1 MNLVVSAVTA
11 ATVML
16 PPPTVA
22 TTAVVGVIVE
32 TTTGPP
38 PDVVTSTD
46 CRGTTT
52 GDRPVVKQQQPQ
64 TSSQS
69 DGPGEQPGEVIS
81 RGQMRRMATSMICQ
95 RYHHLQLQSICLS
108 TETERPEVWSR
119 GFIRRIS
126 SSLGFGGKPGGPRSG
141 KLAMMVSAAEK
152 NSWDERTTGSAV
164 YAVQGRRAQMEDR
177 YVISENINSSGIS
190 LFAVFDGHGG
200 EYAAEY
206 AKTVLVKNINQKL
219 TQSSVIADGK
229 DLSGAKTPPVCGTDP
244 LEDNPT
250 AKPAAAN
257 DNKEAEVNERYKLN
271 AGSNGNGNDPPGGS
285 AAAVQRRQSFR
296 KSKTED
302 TIGVGGGAAGNGGGN
317 SNQQLENDLLS
328 KYMGNQSPARQQLK
342 KNLLN
347 GTSGSGPAPVKPK
360 TYEARCY
367 VQDGSINFG
376 KIITDEVLAA
386 DYDLVEAAKRMSD
399 FAGTTA
405 LIAVIHRSKL
415 IVANVGDSRGV
426 MCDHKGNAI
435 PLSFDHKPQQVR
447 EQKRIADAGGFI
459 AFKGVW
465 RVAGILA
472 TSRALGDYPL
482 KEKNLVIADPDILS
496 FDLVDHRPQ
505 FLILAS
511 DGLWDTFTNEEAVA
525 YVRER
530 LDEPHFGAKS
540 IALQS
545 YNRGSV
551 DNITVLV
558 IVLKNGRF
566 EVGSS
571 SD

>member
-1 MNLVVSAVTA
+1 MEDELEDKILYQTLSKSHMKLLSKFA
-11 ATVML
+11 
-16 PPPTVA
+16 
-22 TTAVVGVIVE
+22 VGV
-32 TTTGPP
+32 TPLN
-38 PDVVTSTD
+38 
-46 CRGTTT
+46 
-52 GDRPVVKQQQPQ
+52 
-64 TSSQS
+64 SSLS
-69 DGPGEQPGEVIS
+69 YVWKVMRVYLLKPEVLIA
-81 RGQMRRMATSMICQ
+81 G
-95 RYHHLQLQSICLS
+95 LLICLFVLYLQAA
-108 TETERPEVWSR
+108 EVWSR
-119 GFIRRIS
+119 GFIGRLS
-126 SSLGFGGKPGGPRSG
+126 NTLGLGGKPGGRSG
-141 KLAMMVSAAEK
+141 KLSMLASAAEK

-164 YAVQGRRAQMEDR
+164 YAVQGRRAKMEDR
-177 YVISENINSSGIS
+177 FVISEDINGSGIS
-190 LFAVFDGHGG
+190 MFAVFDGHGG

-206 AKTVLVKNINQKL
+206 ARNVLVKNINQKL
-219 TQSSVIADGK
+219 MQSGAIADGK
-229 DLSGAKTPPVCGTDP
+229 EAPSTLPKEDLCAGPSAKKGD
-244 LEDNPT
+244 EDDVEQAHVDGP
-250 AKPAAAN
+250 
-257 DNKEAEVNERYKLN
+257 EINERYKLN
-271 AGSNGNGNDPPGGS
+271 AHNANANDPPAS
-285 AAAVQRRQSFR
+285 AVQRRQSFR

-302 TIGVGGGAAGNGGGN
+302 TVGTGGNGGGGGGGTAAAAN
-317 SNQQLENDLLS
+317 SNQLLENDLLS
-328 KYMGNQSPARQQLK
+328 KYMGNQSPARQQVK

-347 GTSGSGPAPVKPK
+347 GTTGAGTTAPEKPK
-360 TYEARCY
+360 TYDARCY
-367 VQDGSINFG
+367 VQNGSINFG
-376 KIITDEVLAA
+376 KLITDEVLAA
-386 DYDLVEAAKRMSD
+386 DYDLVEAAKKMSD

-482 KEKNLVIADPDILS
+482 KEKNLVIANPDVLS

-525 YVRER
+525 FVRER

-571 SD
+571 RA

>member
-1 MNLVVSAVTA
+1 MEDELEDKILYQTLSKSHMKLLSKFA
-11 ATVML
+11 
-16 PPPTVA
+16 
-22 TTAVVGVIVE
+22 VGV
-32 TTTGPP
+32 TPLN
-38 PDVVTSTD
+38 
-46 CRGTTT
+46 
-52 GDRPVVKQQQPQ
+52 
-64 TSSQS
+64 SSLS
-69 DGPGEQPGEVIS
+69 YVWKVMRVYLLKPEVLIA
-81 RGQMRRMATSMICQ
+81 G
-95 RYHHLQLQSICLS
+95 LLICLFVLYLQAA
-108 TETERPEVWSR
+108 EVWSR
-119 GFIRRIS
+119 GFIGRLS
-126 SSLGFGGKPGGPRSG
+126 NTLGLGGKSGGRSG
-141 KLAMMVSAAEK
+141 KLSMLASAAEK

-164 YAVQGRRAQMEDR
+164 YAVQGRRAKMEDR
-177 YVISENINSSGIS
+177 FVISENINSSGIS
-190 LFAVFDGHGG
+190 LFAIFDGHGG

-206 AKTVLVKNINQKL
+206 AKNVLVKNINQKL
-219 TQSSVIADGK
+219 MQSSAIADGK
-229 DLSGAKTPPVCGTDP
+229 ESQSTHPKDDLCA
-244 LEDNPT
+244 
-250 AKPAAAN
+250 APAAEKGDDEKAN
-257 DNKEAEVNERYKLN
+257 DDGQEINERYKLN
-271 AGSNGNGNDPPGGS
+271 ANNAANNEP

-302 TIGVGGGAAGNGGGN
+302 TVGTGGGAGGGVGGGSAAAN
-317 SNQQLENDLLS
+317 SNQLLENDLLS
-328 KYMGNQSPARQQLK
+328 KYMGNQSPARQQVK

-347 GTSGSGPAPVKPK
+347 GTAGAGPAAPEKPK
-360 TYEARCY
+360 TYDARCY
-367 VQDGSINFG
+367 VQNGSINFG
-376 KIITDEVLAA
+376 KILTDEVLAA
-386 DYDLVEAAKRMSD
+386 DYDLVEAAKKMSD

-482 KEKNLVIADPDILS
+482 KEKNLVIANPDVLS

-545 YNRGSV
+545 YSRGSV

-558 IVLKNGRF
+558 IVLKNGRY

-571 SD
+571 RN

>member
-1 MNLVVSAVTA
+1 MEDELEDKILYQTLSKSHMKLLSKFA
-11 ATVML
+11 
-16 PPPTVA
+16 
-22 TTAVVGVIVE
+22 VGV
-32 TTTGPP
+32 TPLN
-38 PDVVTSTD
+38 
-46 CRGTTT
+46 
-52 GDRPVVKQQQPQ
+52 
-64 TSSQS
+64 SSLS
-69 DGPGEQPGEVIS
+69 YVWKVMRVYLLKPEVLIA
-81 RGQMRRMATSMICQ
+81 G
-95 RYHHLQLQSICLS
+95 LLICLFVLYLQAA
-108 TETERPEVWSR
+108 EVWSR
-119 GFIRRIS
+119 GFIGRIS
-126 SSLGFGGKPGGPRSG
+126 NSLGLGKAGGRSG
-141 KLAMMVSAAEK
+141 KLSMLASAAEK
-152 NSWDERTTGSAV
+152 HSWDERTTGSAV
-164 YAVQGRRAQMEDR
+164 YAVQGRRAKMEDR
-177 YVISENINSSGIS
+177 FVISENINSSGIS
-190 LFAVFDGHGG
+190 LFAIFDGHGG

-206 AKTVLVKNINQKL
+206 AKTVLIKNIHQKL
-219 TQSSVIADGK
+219 MQSSAIADGK
-229 DLSGAKTPPVCGTDP
+229 ELPGSPNAAVCA
-244 LEDNPT
+244 EDDR
-250 AKPAAAN
+250 KQ
-257 DNKEAEVNERYKLN
+257 KEEEKEEKVDDKQEQVVNERYKVN
-271 AGSNGNGNDPPGGS
+271 AHNGNSDPSG
-285 AAAVQRRQSFR
+285 AVQRRQSFR

-302 TIGVGGGAAGNGGGN
+302 TVGTGNNGAANGGGGGGGGAAANN
-317 SNQQLENDLLS
+317 NQMLENDLLS
-328 KYMGNQSPARQQLK
+328 KYMGNQSPARQQVK

-347 GTSGSGPAPVKPK
+347 GTSGGGESVPTKPK
-360 TYEARCY
+360 TYDARCY
-367 VQDGSINFG
+367 VQNGSINFG

-386 DYDLVEAAKRMSD
+386 DYDLVEAAKKMSD

-405 LIAVIHRSKL
+405 LIAVIHRTKL

-426 MCDHKGNAI
+426 MCDFKGNAI

-482 KEKNLVIADPDILS
+482 KEKNLVIANPDVLS

-545 YNRGSV
+545 YSRGSV

-558 IVLKNGRF
+558 IVLKNGRY
-566 EVGSS
+566 EIGSS
-571 SD
+571 SN

>member
-1 MNLVVSAVTA
+1 MEDELEDKILYQTLSKSHMKLLSKFA
-11 ATVML
+11 
-16 PPPTVA
+16 
-22 TTAVVGVIVE
+22 VGV
-32 TTTGPP
+32 TPLN
-38 PDVVTSTD
+38 
-46 CRGTTT
+46 
-52 GDRPVVKQQQPQ
+52 
-64 TSSQS
+64 SSLS
-69 DGPGEQPGEVIS
+69 YVWKVMRVYLLKPEVLIA
-81 RGQMRRMATSMICQ
+81 G
-95 RYHHLQLQSICLS
+95 LLICLFVLYLQAA
-108 TETERPEVWSR
+108 EVWSR
-119 GFIRRIS
+119 GFIGRIS
-126 SSLGFGGKPGGPRSG
+126 NSLGLGGKAGGRSG
-141 KLAMMVSAAEK
+141 KLSMLASAAEK

-164 YAVQGRRAQMEDR
+164 YAVQGRRAKMEDR
-177 YVISENINSSGIS
+177 FVISENINGIS
-190 LFAVFDGHGG
+190 LFAIFDGHGG

-206 AKTVLVKNINQKL
+206 AKNVLIKNIHQKL
-219 TQSSVIADGK
+219 MQSSAIADGK
-229 DLSGAKTPPVCGTDP
+229 EPPAPKSGLCADAQEAKADDEKDTEKSSD
-244 LEDNPT
+244 
-250 AKPAAAN
+250 
-257 DNKEAEVNERYKLN
+257 KEQEVNERYKLN
-271 AGSNGNGNDPPGGS
+271 AHNGNDDVS
-285 AAAVQRRQSFR
+285 ATVQRRQSFR

-302 TIGVGGGAAGNGGGN
+302 TVGTGGGGTGGSNGGGGSAAVS
-317 SNQQLENDLLS
+317 SNQLLENDLLS
-328 KYMGNQSPARQQLK
+328 KYMGNQSPARQQVK

-347 GTSGSGPAPVKPK
+347 GTSGSGPEPVKPK
-360 TYEARCY
+360 TYDARCY
-367 VQDGSINFG
+367 VQNGSINFG

-386 DYDLVEAAKRMSD
+386 DYDLVEAAKKLSD

-426 MCDHKGNAI
+426 MCDYKGNAI

-482 KEKNLVIADPDILS
+482 KEKNLVIANPDVLS
-496 FDLVDHRPQ
+496 FDLIDHRPQ

-525 YVRER
+525 FVRER

-566 EVGSS
+566 EIGSS
-571 SD
+571 SN

>member
-1 MNLVVSAVTA
+1 MEDELEDKILYQTLSKSHMKLLSKFA
-11 ATVML
+11 
-16 PPPTVA
+16 
-22 TTAVVGVIVE
+22 VGV
-32 TTTGPP
+32 TPLN
-38 PDVVTSTD
+38 
-46 CRGTTT
+46 
-52 GDRPVVKQQQPQ
+52 
-64 TSSQS
+64 SSLS
-69 DGPGEQPGEVIS
+69 YVWKVMRVYLLKPEVLIA
-81 RGQMRRMATSMICQ
+81 G
-95 RYHHLQLQSICLS
+95 LLICLFVLYLQAA
-108 TETERPEVWSR
+108 EVWSR
-119 GFIRRIS
+119 GFIGRIS
-126 SSLGFGGKPGGPRSG
+126 NSLGLGGKAGGRSG
-141 KLAMMVSAAEK
+141 KLSMLASAAEK
-152 NSWDERTTGSAV
+152 NSWEERTTGSAV
-164 YAVQGRRAQMEDR
+164 YAVQGRRAKMEDR
-177 YVISENINSSGIS
+177 FVISENINSSGIS
-190 LFAVFDGHGG
+190 LFAIFDGHGG

-206 AKTVLVKNINQKL
+206 AKDVLIKNIHQKL
-219 TQSSVIADGK
+219 MQSSAIADGK
-229 DLSGAKTPPVCGTDP
+229 EPPVPRTGPCGDAP
-244 LEDNPT
+244 EEKKDDEKD
-250 AKPAAAN
+250 AEKSS
-257 DNKEAEVNERYKLN
+257 DKEQEINERYKLN
-271 AGSNGNGNDPPGGS
+271 AHNGNNDA

-302 TIGVGGGAAGNGGGN
+302 TVGTGGVGGGSNGATGNGAAS
-317 SNQQLENDLLS
+317 SNQILENDLLS
-328 KYMGNQSPARQQLK
+328 KYMGNQSPARQQVK

-347 GTSGSGPAPVKPK
+347 GTTGSGPVPVKPK
-360 TYEARCY
+360 TYDARCY
-367 VQDGSINFG
+367 VQNGSINFG

-386 DYDLVEAAKRMSD
+386 DYDLVEAAKKLSD

-426 MCDHKGNAI
+426 MCDYKGNAI

-482 KEKNLVIADPDILS
+482 KEKNLVIANPDVLS
-496 FDLVDHRPQ
+496 FDLIDHRPQ

-525 YVRER
+525 FVRER

-558 IVLKNGRF
+558 IVLKNGRY
-566 EVGSS
+566 EIGSS
-571 SD
+571 SSN

>member
-1 MNLVVSAVTA
+1 MEDELEDKILYQTLSKSHMKLLSKFA
-11 ATVML
+11 
-16 PPPTVA
+16 
-22 TTAVVGVIVE
+22 VGV
-32 TTTGPP
+32 TPLN
-38 PDVVTSTD
+38 
-46 CRGTTT
+46 
-52 GDRPVVKQQQPQ
+52 
-64 TSSQS
+64 SSLS
-69 DGPGEQPGEVIS
+69 YVWKVMRVYLLKPEVLIA
-81 RGQMRRMATSMICQ
+81 G
-95 RYHHLQLQSICLS
+95 LLICLFVLYLQAA
-108 TETERPEVWSR
+108 EVWSR
-119 GFIRRIS
+119 GFIGRIS
-126 SSLGFGGKPGGPRSG
+126 NSLGLGGKAGGRSG
-141 KLAMMVSAAEK
+141 KLSMLASAAEK

-164 YAVQGRRAQMEDR
+164 YAVQGRRAKMEDR
-177 YVISENINSSGIS
+177 FVISEDINNSGIS
-190 LFAVFDGHGG
+190 LFAIFDGHGG

-206 AKTVLVKNINQKL
+206 AKEVLIKNIHQKL
-219 TQSSVIADGK
+219 MQSSAIADGK
-229 DLSGAKTPPVCGTDP
+229 ESPVPKPGPCGDAP
-244 LEDNPT
+244 EE
-250 AKPAAAN
+250 KN
-257 DNKEAEVNERYKLN
+257 DDEKDADKSSDKEQEVNERYKLN
-271 AGSNGNGNDPPGGS
+271 AHNGNNDAS
-285 AAAVQRRQSFR
+285 AAVQRRQSFR

-302 TIGVGGGAAGNGGGN
+302 TVGTGGAAGGATNGGVGAAAS
-317 SNQQLENDLLS
+317 SNQLLENDLLS
-328 KYMGNQSPARQQLK
+328 KYMGNQSPARQQVK

-360 TYEARCY
+360 TYDARCY
-367 VQDGSINFG
+367 VQNGSINFG

-386 DYDLVEAAKRMSD
+386 DYDLVEAAKKLSD

-482 KEKNLVIADPDILS
+482 KEKNLVIANPDVLS
-496 FDLVDHRPQ
+496 FDLIDHRPQ

-525 YVRER
+525 FVRER

-558 IVLKNGRF
+558 IVLKNGRY
-566 EVGSS
+566 EIGSS
-571 SD
+571 SN

>member
-1 MNLVVSAVTA
+1 MEDELEDKILYQTLSKSHMKLLSKFAVG
-11 ATVML
+11 ATPLNSSLSYAWKVMRVYL
-16 PPPTVA
+16 LKP
-22 TTAVVGVIVE
+22 
-32 TTTGPP
+32 
-38 PDVVTSTD
+38 
-46 CRGTTT
+46 
-52 GDRPVVKQQQPQ
+52 
-64 TSSQS
+64 
-69 DGPGEQPGEVIS
+69 EVLIA
-81 RGQMRRMATSMICQ
+81 G
-95 RYHHLQLQSICLS
+95 LLICLFVLYLQAA
-108 TETERPEVWSR
+108 EVWSR
-119 GFIRRIS
+119 GFIGRIS
-126 SSLGFGGKPGGPRSG
+126 SSLGLGGKGRSG
-141 KLAMMVSAAEK
+141 KLALLTSAAEK
-152 NSWDERTTGSAV
+152 HSWDERTSGSAV
-164 YAVQGRRAQMEDR
+164 YAVQGRRAKMEDR
-177 YVISENINSSGIS
+177 FVISENINNSGIS
-190 LFAVFDGHGG
+190 LFAIFDGHGG

-206 AKTVLVKNINQKL
+206 AKNVLVRNIHDKL
-219 TQSSVIADGK
+219 AQSSAIADGRPPMEGSK
-229 DLSGAKTPPVCGTDP
+229 SGGGDCDETDNRKQKKAESETQP
-244 LEDNPT
+244 EENERH
-250 AKPAAAN
+250 KVNHHNAAAAPSTIAS
-257 DNKEAEVNERYKLN
+257 EGA
-271 AGSNGNGNDPPGGS
+271 
-285 AAAVQRRQSFR
+285 QRRQSFR

-302 TIGVGGGAAGNGGGN
+302 AIGVGGGAGGSN

-328 KYMGNQSPARQQLK
+328 KYMGNASPARQQLK

-347 GTSGSGPAPVKPK
+347 GTGAASAVPEVKPK

-367 VQDGSINFG
+367 VQNGSINFG

-386 DYDLVEAAKRMSD
+386 DHDLVEAARKLAD

-482 KEKNLVIADPDILS
+482 KEKKLVIADPDVLS

-525 YVRER
+525 FVRER

-558 IVLKNGRF
+558 IVLKNGRY

>member
-1 MNLVVSAVTA
+1 MEDELEDKILYQTLSKSHMKLLSKFA
-11 ATVML
+11 
-16 PPPTVA
+16 
-22 TTAVVGVIVE
+22 VGV
-32 TTTGPP
+32 TPLN
-38 PDVVTSTD
+38 
-46 CRGTTT
+46 
-52 GDRPVVKQQQPQ
+52 
-64 TSSQS
+64 SSLS
-69 DGPGEQPGEVIS
+69 YVWKVMRVYLLKPEVLIA
-81 RGQMRRMATSMICQ
+81 G
-95 RYHHLQLQSICLS
+95 LLICLFVLYLQAA
-108 TETERPEVWSR
+108 EVWSR
-119 GFIRRIS
+119 GFIGRIS
-126 SSLGFGGKPGGPRSG
+126 NSLGLGGKGGGRSG
-141 KLAMMVSAAEK
+141 KLSMLASAAEK

-164 YAVQGRRAQMEDR
+164 YAVQGRRAKMEDR
-177 YVISENINSSGIS
+177 FVISENINSSGIS
-190 LFAVFDGHGG
+190 LFAIFDGHGG

-206 AKTVLVKNINQKL
+206 AKNVLIKNIHQKL
-219 TQSSVIADGK
+219 MQSSAIADGK
-229 DLSGAKTPPVCGTDP
+229 EPPVPTKAGLCADGGAQERTGDDDEKAAKDTDKSS
-244 LEDNPT
+244 D
-250 AKPAAAN
+250 
-257 DNKEAEVNERYKLN
+257 KEQEVNERYKLN
-271 AGSNGNGNDPPGGS
+271 AHNGNGDPSGT
-285 AAAVQRRQSFR
+285 VQRRQSFR
-296 KSKTED
+296 KAKTED
-302 TIGVGGGAAGNGGGN
+302 TVGSSGGGGGTGAGGGGGGAAS
-317 SNQQLENDLLS
+317 SNQMLENDLLS
-328 KYMGNQSPARQQLK
+328 KYMGNQSPARQQVK

-347 GTSGSGPAPVKPK
+347 GTSGSGPVPVKPK
-360 TYEARCY
+360 TYDARCY
-367 VQDGSINFG
+367 VQNGSINFG

-386 DYDLVEAAKRMSD
+386 DFDLVEAAKKLSD

-426 MCDHKGNAI
+426 MCDYKGNAI

-482 KEKNLVIADPDILS
+482 KEKNLVIANPDVLS

-525 YVRER
+525 FVRER

-558 IVLKNGRF
+558 IVLKNGRY
-566 EVGSS
+566 EIGSS
-571 SD
+571 SN

>member
-1 MNLVVSAVTA
+1 MEDELEDKILYQTLSKSHMKLLSKFA
-11 ATVML
+11 
-16 PPPTVA
+16 
-22 TTAVVGVIVE
+22 VGV
-32 TTTGPP
+32 TPLN
-38 PDVVTSTD
+38 
-46 CRGTTT
+46 
-52 GDRPVVKQQQPQ
+52 
-64 TSSQS
+64 SSLS
-69 DGPGEQPGEVIS
+69 YVWKVMRVYLLKPEVLIA
-81 RGQMRRMATSMICQ
+81 G
-95 RYHHLQLQSICLS
+95 LLICLFVLYLQAA
-108 TETERPEVWSR
+108 EVWSR
-119 GFIRRIS
+119 GFIGRLS
-126 SSLGFGGKPGGPRSG
+126 NSLGLGGKAGGRSG
-141 KLAMMVSAAEK
+141 KLSMLASAAEK
-152 NSWDERTTGSAV
+152 NSWEECTTGSAV
-164 YAVQGRRAQMEDR
+164 YAVQGRRAKMEDR
-177 YVISENINSSGIS
+177 FVISENINSSGIS
-190 LFAVFDGHGG
+190 LFAIFDGHGG

-206 AKTVLVKNINQKL
+206 AKNVLIKNIHQKL
-219 TQSSVIADGK
+219 MQSSAIADGK
-229 DLSGAKTPPVCGTDP
+229 EPPAPKPGLCGDVQEEKDDDEKDTEKGSD
-244 LEDNPT
+244 
-250 AKPAAAN
+250 
-257 DNKEAEVNERYKLN
+257 KELEVNERYKLN
-271 AGSNGNGNDPPGGS
+271 AHNGNNDAS
-285 AAAVQRRQSFR
+285 ATVQRRQSFR

-302 TIGVGGGAAGNGGGN
+302 TVGTGGGAGVGAAAGTNGGGGAAAS
-317 SNQQLENDLLS
+317 SNQMLENDLLS
-328 KYMGNQSPARQQLK
+328 KYMGNQSPARQQVK

-347 GTSGSGPAPVKPK
+347 GTSGNGPAPVKPK
-360 TYEARCY
+360 TYDARCY
-367 VQDGSINFG
+367 VQNGSINFG

-386 DYDLVEAAKRMSD
+386 DYDLVEAAKKLAD

-426 MCDHKGNAI
+426 MCDYKGNAI

-482 KEKNLVIADPDILS
+482 KEKNLVIANPDVLS
-496 FDLVDHRPQ
+496 FDLIDHRPQ

-525 YVRER
+525 FVRER

-558 IVLKNGRF
+558 IVLKNGRY
-566 EVGSS
+566 EIGSS
-571 SD
+571 SN

>member
-1 MNLVVSAVTA
+1 MEDELEDKILYQTLSKSHMKLLSKFA
-11 ATVML
+11 
-16 PPPTVA
+16 
-22 TTAVVGVIVE
+22 VGV
-32 TTTGPP
+32 TPLN
-38 PDVVTSTD
+38 
-46 CRGTTT
+46 
-52 GDRPVVKQQQPQ
+52 
-64 TSSQS
+64 SSLS
-69 DGPGEQPGEVIS
+69 YVWKVMRVYLLKPEVLIA
-81 RGQMRRMATSMICQ
+81 G
-95 RYHHLQLQSICLS
+95 LLICLFVLYLQAA
-108 TETERPEVWSR
+108 EVWSR

-126 SSLGFGGKPGGPRSG
+126 SSLGFGKPGGARSG
-141 KLAMMVSAAEK
+141 KLAMLVSAAEK
-152 NSWDERTTGSAV
+152 HSWEERTTGSAV
-164 YAVQGRRAQMEDR
+164 YAVQGRRARMEDR
-177 YVISENINSSGIS
+177 YVISENINNCGIS
-190 LFAVFDGHGG
+190 LFAIFDGHGG

-219 TQSSVIADGK
+219 QQSSAIADGK
-229 DLSGAKTPPVCGTDP
+229 ESPPTVANGKPSSDCGPDG
-244 LEDNPT
+244 
-250 AKPAAAN
+250 KPDSPGSPKAAN
-257 DNKEAEVNERYKLN
+257 DREKDVNERYKVMN
-271 AGSNGNGNDPPGGS
+271 GAGSHGNGNEPPGS
-285 AAAVQRRQSFR
+285 AATVQRRQSFR

-302 TIGVGGGAAGNGGGN
+302 AIGGAGGTGAIGGSN
-317 SNQQLENDLLS
+317 SNNQQLENDLLS
-328 KYMGNQSPARQQLK
+328 KYMGNQSPARQQVK

-347 GTSGSGPAPVKPK
+347 GTSGAGPTPVKPK
-360 TYEARCY
+360 TYEAQCY

-386 DYDLVEAAKRMSD
+386 DFDLVEAAKRMSD

-426 MCDHKGNAI
+426 MCDYKGNAI

-530 LDEPHFGAKS
+530 LDEPHYGAKS

-545 YNRGSV
+545 YSRGSV

-558 IVLKNGRF
+558 VVLKNGRF